1 MTKCGGILTGP
12 WTAAERARGE
22 RVGMVESVKGAHQ
35 AARPRPL
42 ARAPQ
47 GAVQLGGQRRAP
59 EQASQW
65 YADRGGSWARRAP
78 TQWPVAPMAYWA
90 ACRLQPHRTA
100 LALHVLGLRGFET
113 YCPRLRERRTVR
125 GRRVQCE
132 VPLFPSYAFIRIELQ
147 WHAARWCPGV
157 VRLVMDGMQPA
168 KVPDAVIEEIRGRER
183 NGPSNCLS
191 MLKPR
196 IIGFAAAAPT
206 EVNAMAALVGA
217 PATAAAGVPTDIRLR
232 IWGSGV
238 RIPPS
243 APTKST
249 AYTKSH

>member
-78 TQWPVAPMAYWA
+78 TQWPVAPS
-90 ACRLQPHRTA
+90 
-100 LALHVLGLRGFET
+100 GL
-113 YCPRLRERRTVR
+113 
-125 GRRVQCE
+125 
-132 VPLFPSYAFIRIELQ
+132 
-147 WHAARWCPGV
+147 
-157 VRLVMDGMQPA
+157 
-168 KVPDAVIEEIRGRER
+168 
-183 NGPSNCLS
+183 
-191 MLKPR
+191 
-196 IIGFAAAAPT
+196 
-206 EVNAMAALVGA
+206 
-217 PATAAAGVPTDIRLR
+217 PATAASDGTGAACLG
-232 IWGSGV
+232 
-238 RIPPS
+238 PS
-243 APTKST
+243 RFRDL
-249 AYTKSH
+249 